1 MSEKKILK
9 VNISDFALPSNNTTR
24 KKRPTKENGE
34 IKVKQP
40 AERKRSDSL
49 KKKSILKMIRQH
61 QEDRYKKL
69 FDNNNSRQPT
79 SATSS
84 TSNINNFNKDFDEA
98 KEFLQTLTEK
108 TDIENKMKNYTLKQ
122 YPNNIQSNSLLLNP
136 TINPIAE
143 VTNLNISSDRLLSDN
158 TTHMKPNININQT
171 PAYGCLK
178 NGNLPTFRNFMNQTR
193 KAMPIINNQNV
204 SLPKP
209 LNISNI
215 PITIEP
221 RMLGGNVSSNIETIN
236 YNKYNNAINT
246 NTNTNSP
253 EIKKE
258 NIPLSHNELVE
269 QKVNESLNRVNIMR
283 KTEEKLKD
291 INRKY
296 IPTIKKRKKTYKRTY
311 KVGKS
316 TVFPR
321 VSVLVSNK
329 TIRKQVANKK
339 QLLKQTSISDIKKYL
354 MKRGFIKVGST
365 APNDV
370 LRKMY
375 ESATLICGE
384 IQNHNPDNLLYNFMN
399 AGDSL

>member
-9 VNISDFALPSNNTTR
+9 VNISDFALSNNTTR
-24 KKRPTKENGE
+24 KKRASKENGE

-40 AERKRSDSL
+40 TERKRSDSL

-69 FDNNNSRQPT
+69 FDNNNNSRQPT
-79 SATSS
+79 SATSTTSS
-84 TSNINNFNKDFDEA
+84 TANIDNFNKDFDEA
-98 KEFLQTLTEK
+98 KQFLQTLTEK
-108 TDIENKMKNYTLKQ
+108 TDVVNKMKNYTLKQ

-136 TINPIAE
+136 SINPMTE
-143 VTNLNISSDRLLSDN
+143 VTNLNTLSDRLLNNN
-158 TTHMKPNININQT
+158 THNIHPNIAINNA

-178 NGNLPTFRNFMNQTR
+178 NGNLPTFRNYMNQTR
-193 KAMPIINNQNV
+193 KNLPLHATMPNMPNMPNI
-204 SLPKP
+204 PKP

-215 PITIEP
+215 PISIEP
-221 RMLGGNVSSNIETIN
+221 QMIGGGDSNRHN
-236 YNKYNNAINT
+236 QP
-246 NTNTNSP
+246 NTNSP
-253 EIKKE
+253 ELKKE

-296 IPTIKKRKKTYKRTY
+296 IPTVKKRKKTYKRTY

-316 TVFPR
+316 SVFPR

-339 QLLKQTSISDIKKYL
+339 QLLKQTSMPDIKKYL

-399 AGDSL
+399 AGDNL

>member
-24 KKRPTKENGE
+24 KKRPSKEHGE

-40 AERKRSDSL
+40 VERKRNDTL

-69 FDNNNSRQPT
+69 FDNNNSKQPT
-79 SATSS
+79 NNTISS
-84 TSNINNFNKDFDEA
+84 NTIDNFNKDFDEA
-98 KEFLQTLTEK
+98 KQFLQTLTEK
-108 TDIENKMKNYTLKQ
+108 TDAVNKMKNYTLKQ

-136 TINPIAE
+136 AINPITE
-143 VTNLNISSDRLLSDN
+143 ITNLNISSEQLLSNN
-158 TTHMKPNININQT
+158 TLHAKPNITINQM

-178 NGNLPTFRNFMNQTR
+178 NGNLPTFRNYMNQTR
-193 KAMPIINNQNV
+193 KNLPTHTSTMPGMPNIPNIPNI
-204 SLPKP
+204 PKP
-209 LNISNI
+209 LNISNF

-221 RMLGGNVSSNIETIN
+221 QMIGGNKTSNLPQSESIT
-236 YNKYNNAINT
+236 T
-246 NTNTNSP
+246 D
-253 EIKKE
+253 
-258 NIPLSHNELVE
+258 IPLSRNDLIE

-296 IPTIKKRKKTYKRTY
+296 VPTIKKRKKTYKRTY

-316 TVFPR
+316 SVFPR

-339 QLLKQTSISDIKKYL
+339 QLLKQTSMPEIKKFL

-399 AGDSL
+399 AGDNL

>member
-24 KKRPTKENGE
+24 KKRPSKENGE

-40 AERKRSDSL
+40 IERKRNDTL

-61 QEDRYKKL
+61 QEERYKKL
-69 FDNNNSRQPT
+69 FDNNNSRQPIIEPT
-79 SATSS
+79 I
-84 TSNINNFNKDFDEA
+84 TSNVDNFNKDFDEA
-98 KEFLQTLTEK
+98 KQFLQTLTEK
-108 TDIENKMKNYTLKQ
+108 TDTVNKMKNYTLKQ

-136 TINPIAE
+136 SINPITE
-143 VTNLNISSDRLLSDN
+143 VTNLNISSQQLLTEN
-158 TTHMKPNININQT
+158 THNIKPNITINQT

-193 KAMPIINNQNV
+193 KNLPEHTTMPNISNV
-204 SLPKP
+204 HKT

-221 RMLGGNVSSNIETIN
+221 QMIGGNKTSNLPQSESIT
-236 YNKYNNAINT
+236 T
-246 NTNTNSP
+246 D
-253 EIKKE
+253 
-258 NIPLSHNELVE
+258 IPLSRNDLIE

-296 IPTIKKRKKTYKRTY
+296 VPTIKKRKKTYKRTY

-316 TVFPR
+316 SVFPR

-339 QLLKQTSISDIKKYL
+339 QLLKQTSMPEIKKFL

-399 AGDSL
+399 AGDNL

>member
-24 KKRPTKENGE
+24 KKRPSKEHGE
-34 IKVKQP
+34 IKIKQP
-40 AERKRSDSL
+40 VERKRNDTL

-69 FDNNNSRQPT
+69 FDNNNSKQPNNNT
-79 SATSS
+79 ISS
-84 TSNINNFNKDFDEA
+84 SNMDSFNKDFDEA
-98 KEFLQTLTEK
+98 KQFLQTLTEK
-108 TDIENKMKNYTLKQ
+108 TDAVKEMKNYTLKQ
-122 YPNNIQSNSLLLNP
+122 YPNNVLPNSLLLNP
-136 TINPIAE
+136 AINPMTEI
-143 VTNLNISSDRLLSDN
+143 TNLNISSQQILSNDSQN
-158 TTHMKPNININQT
+158 TKPNVNINQA
-171 PAYGCLK
+171 PLYGCLK
-178 NGNLPTFRNFMNQTR
+178 NGNLPTFRNYMNQTR
-193 KAMPIINNQNV
+193 KNLPGHTNMPNMLNIQNIQNIP
-204 SLPKP
+204 SMPSIPKP

-215 PITIEP
+215 PIKIEP
-221 RMLGGNVSSNIETIN
+221 QMIGGNKSSNLLPTE
-236 YNKYNNAINT
+236 NKIT
-246 NTNTNSP
+246 DT
-253 EIKKE
+253 
-258 NIPLSHNELVE
+258 PLSHTDLIEK
-269 QKVNESLNRVNIMR
+269 KVNESLNRVNIMR

-316 TVFPR
+316 SVFPR

-339 QLLKQTSISDIKKYL
+339 QLLKQSSMSDIKKFL

-384 IQNHNPDNLLYNFMN
+384 IQNHNPENLLYNFMN

>member
-1 MSEKKILK
+1 M
-9 VNISDFALPSNNTTR
+9 NY
-24 KKRPTKENGE
+24 
-34 IKVKQP
+34 
-40 AERKRSDSL
+40 
-49 KKKSILKMIRQH
+49 
-61 QEDRYKKL
+61 QE
-69 FDNNNSRQPT
+69 
-79 SATSS
+79 
-84 TSNINNFNKDFDEA
+84 
-98 KEFLQTLTEK
+98 
-108 TDIENKMKNYTLKQ
+108 
-122 YPNNIQSNSLLLNP
+122 
-136 TINPIAE
+136 
-143 VTNLNISSDRLLSDN
+143 
-158 TTHMKPNININQT
+158 
-171 PAYGCLK
+171 
-178 NGNLPTFRNFMNQTR
+178 
-193 KAMPIINNQNV
+193 
-204 SLPKP
+204 P

-221 RMLGGNVSSNIETIN
+221 QMIGGNKTSNIQPTESRITD
-236 YNKYNNAINT
+236 
-246 NTNTNSP
+246 
-253 EIKKE
+253 
-258 NIPLSHNELVE
+258 IPLSRNDLIE

-296 IPTIKKRKKTYKRTY
+296 VPTIKKRKKTYKRTY

-316 TVFPR
+316 SVFPR

-339 QLLKQTSISDIKKYL
+339 QLLKQTSMPDIKKYL

-399 AGDSL
+399 AGESL

>member
-9 VNISDFALPSNNTTR
+9 VNISDFALPSNNTSR
-24 KKRPTKENGE
+24 KKRPSKEHGE

-40 AERKRSDSL
+40 VERKRNDTL

-69 FDNNNSRQPT
+69 FDNNNSKKPT
-79 SATSS
+79 NNTISS
-84 TSNINNFNKDFDEA
+84 NNIDNFNKHFDEA
-98 KEFLQTLTEK
+98 KQFLQTLTEK
-108 TDIENKMKNYTLKQ
+108 TDAVNKMKNYTLKQ

-136 TINPIAE
+136 AINPLSEI
-143 VTNLNISSDRLLSDN
+143 TNLNISSEQLLCND
-158 TTHMKPNININQT
+158 TLHTKPNITINQM
-171 PAYGCLK
+171 PVYGCLK
-178 NGNLPTFRNFMNQTR
+178 NGNLPTFRNYMNQTR
-193 KAMPIINNQNV
+193 KNLPTHTSTMPGMPNIPNIPNI
-204 SLPKP
+204 PKP

-221 RMLGGNVSSNIETIN
+221 QMIGGNKTSNLPPTESIT
-236 YNKYNNAINT
+236 T
-246 NTNTNSP
+246 D
-253 EIKKE
+253 
-258 NIPLSHNELVE
+258 IPLSRNDLIE

-296 IPTIKKRKKTYKRTY
+296 VPTIKKRKKTYKRTY

-316 TVFPR
+316 SVFPR

-339 QLLKQTSISDIKKYL
+339 QLLKQTSMPEIKKFL

-375 ESATLICGE
+375 ESAILICGE
-384 IQNHNPDNLLYNFMN
+384 IQNHNPENLLYNFIN
-399 AGDSL
+399 AGDNL

>member
-69 FDNNNSRQPT
+69 FDNNNSRQLIST
-79 SATSS
+79 TSS
-84 TSNINNFNKDFDEA
+84 TSNINNFNKDFDDA

-108 TDIENKMKNYTLKQ
+108 TNIENKMKNYTLKQ

-246 NTNTNSP
+246 NTNSP

-316 TVFPR
+316 SVFPR